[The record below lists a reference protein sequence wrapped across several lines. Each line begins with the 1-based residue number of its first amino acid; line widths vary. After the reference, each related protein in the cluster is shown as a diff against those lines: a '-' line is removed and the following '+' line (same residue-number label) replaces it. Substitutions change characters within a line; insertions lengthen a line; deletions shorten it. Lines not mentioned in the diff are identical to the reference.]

1 MESNS
6 KKHIIAERV
15 LDNGISLKL
24 CNLFVSEISDFTVLS
39 AYSSL
44 SKQLVAYKILTS
56 ADAMQDQWLS
66 EAIFNEGY
74 KVGFNP
80 DFELVPNKLSQV
92 INPLNPDFK
101 ILEHVNHTEL
111 HLLYGIDKWMKDVK
125 GKKVFV
131 FGRQDLITIVVYLD
145 GQCLFANSFS
155 YSDQTE
161 ILYFIINAIQI
172 CELKQ
177 DEVELILDYFCSHK
191 FGLIEFFKPYFTSV
205 KALQIPFENPDIEIQ
220 DLDQLLM
227 PNHLGALC
235 V

>member
-6 KKHIIAERV
+6 KKHIIAERI

-44 SKQLVAYKILTS
+44 SKQLVAYKVLNS

-66 EAIFNEGY
+66 EAMFNEGY

-80 DFELVPNKLSQV
+80 DFELVPNKLSQAL
-92 INPLNPDFK
+92 NPLNDDFK
-101 ILEHVNHTEL
+101 IHENVGHTEL
-111 HLLYGIDKWMKDVK
+111 HLLYGIDKWMKDIK

-131 FGRQDLITIVVYLD
+131 FGRHDVIAIVVYRD

-172 CELKQ
+172 SDLKQ
-177 DEVELILDYFCSHK
+177 EDMELVLDYYCAHK
-191 FGLIEFFKPYFTSV
+191 FGLIEFFTPYFTSV
-205 KALQIPFENPDIEIQ
+205 KSLQIPFENPDSEIL